1 MFVGITE
8 IEKRKCHHLE
18 NLILLEDVDIYNI
31 LRSTVIALA
40 EKISKYVI
48 GKKDNYD
55 FQIKPLLTMLPKT
68 STYEKCYDDKINYD
82 FMVKDY
88 ELLKKHND
96 IWNKVSNNIKN
107 EFDCKP
113 IYNKNVLK
121 IQLRLYGDE
130 ATDFHT

>member
-1 MFVGITE
+1 
-8 IEKRKCHHLE
+8 
-18 NLILLEDVDIYNI
+18 
-31 LRSTVIALA
+31 
-40 EKISKYVI
+40 
-48 GKKDNYD
+48 
-55 FQIKPLLTMLPKT
+55 
-68 STYEKCYDDKINYD
+68 
-82 FMVKDY
+82 MVKDY

-121 IQLRLYGDE
+121 IQLRPYGDE